1 MAYLPR
7 EFRART
13 VGDLRGRVREVGAG
27 PGANLPY
34 YCGVNRLVAVEP
46 DPKMRRRAARLLR
59 QMEARGGRTRIDL
72 VDARAE
78 RLPFADGRFD
88 AAVLTLV
95 LCSVDDVDAALAE
108 LRRVLRPGGQLRLV
122 EHIRSPDAFVAGLQM
137 RMTPLWRRL
146 AGNCHLDRD
155 TLAAL
160 RAAGFVI
167 EETRAH
173 GDGILVEVRARA
185 PRSLP
190 PARAAVAAAP
200 DPVDPGAPGVAPAPL
215 GRRARW
221 GWALAGLLT
230 VLGVGIV
237 APRLLGARAID
248 GIGCAPATG
257 TVPPLHQ
264 HVVDRR
270 VEQQGAPF
278 PRRTRGDGVC
288 ALGLDRRHAQ
298 RPIVSTTR
306 SGRGLPECSG
316 TQARSLRARR
326 RERATVESAAK
337 SNVSVRCLALVRAQR
352 PSNSI

>member
-200 DPVDPGAPGVAPAPL
+200 DPVDPGGGGVGPPAPRGPPGPL
-215 GRRARW
+215 G
-221 GWALAGLLT
+221 
-230 VLGVGIV
+230 
-237 APRLLGARAID
+237 LGAGGAAHRA
-248 GIGCAPATG
+248 GGGHRSAAVAGRPG
-257 TVPPLHQ
+257 
-264 HVVDRR
+264 
-270 VEQQGAPF
+270 
-278 PRRTRGDGVC
+278 
-288 ALGLDRRHAQ
+288 DRRHRMRAGDGD
-298 RPIVSTTR
+298 RAAAAST
-306 SGRGLPECSG
+306 
-316 TQARSLRARR
+316 RR
-326 RERATVESAAK
+326 RPAG
-337 SNVSVRCLALVRAQR
+337 
-352 PSNSI
+352 